1 MRLMFEL
8 ERYKKLRMIINININ
23 INCYCLFARHNARR
37 QLILQSLGS

>member
-8 ERYKKLRMIINININ
+8 ERYKKLRMIINII
-23 INCYCLFARHNARR
+23 CYCLFARHNARR